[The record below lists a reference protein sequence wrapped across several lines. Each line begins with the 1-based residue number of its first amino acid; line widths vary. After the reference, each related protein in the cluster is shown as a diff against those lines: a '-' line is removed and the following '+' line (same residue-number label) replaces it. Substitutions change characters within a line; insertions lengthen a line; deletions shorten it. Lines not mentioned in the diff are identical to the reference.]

1 MHAKTNRN
9 NHDFQIL
16 HFLVG
21 ACHTADGAYALLCD
35 LRDDRSDALKNSE
48 ASRLREQAKIIRA
61 RRLMA
66 STDEAEALEGAADL
80 VEIEAHTETLTK
92 NLAAA
97 RAELAFIEGCM
108 TRIQPYRQYAHLPDA
123 EAHEA
128 CQREE
133 WRLELEA
140 RAQNYLLTGG
150 TIPAD
155 HFATMRQHPDFSS
168 HILPAI
174 DHTRVMMNDGRADVL
189 LEAPRP
195 LAPLL
200 LGSE

>member
-35 LRDDRSDALKNSE
+35 LRDDRSDALKHAE
-48 ASRLREQAKIIRA
+48 AARLRQQAKIIRA
-61 RRLMA
+61 RRLIA
-66 STDEAEALEGAADL
+66 SSDEADGLDGAADL
-80 VEIEAHTETLTK
+80 AEIEAHTETVTK

-97 RAELAFIEGCM
+97 RAELDFIEVCM
-108 TRIQPYRQYAHLPDA
+108 ARIQPYRQYAHLPDA

-140 RAQNYLLTGG
+140 RAQNYLLTAG

-168 HILPAI
+168 HIMPVI
-174 DHTRVMMNDGRADVL
+174 HHTKALMNDGRADVL
-189 LEAPRP
+189 LEISRP

-200 LGSE
+200 LGYE